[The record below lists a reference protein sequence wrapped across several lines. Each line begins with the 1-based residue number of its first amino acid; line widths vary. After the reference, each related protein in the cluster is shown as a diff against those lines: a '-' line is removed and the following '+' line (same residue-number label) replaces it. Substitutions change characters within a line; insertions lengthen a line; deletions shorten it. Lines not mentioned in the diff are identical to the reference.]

1 MDMSKERK
9 RDEGGQFEGE
19 VTEQDI
25 LKVLNSADAPVLTA
39 SDIADELPVG
49 DKAVYLRLRDM
60 HDRGLVCRKEI
71 GARAVAWWAKVEP
84 RPEPATDDGL
94 EKYRGMIETDKT
106 AAELVE
112 EARKKDREREERLMD
127 VATDE

>member
-1 MDMSKERK
+1 MSKERK
-9 RDEGGQFEGE
+9 RDEGGKFEGE

-25 LKVLNSADAPVLTA
+25 LRVLNRSEEPVLTA

-60 HDRGLVCRKEI
+60 HDDHLVGRKKV
-71 GARAVAWWAKVEP
+71 GGRAVVWWAKVEP
-84 RPEPATDDGL
+84 KPDIEGVEHL
-94 EKYRGMIETDKT
+94 EASDFRGMIETDKT

-112 EARKKDREREERLMD
+112 EAREKDREREERLMD